1 VAVCE
6 WIYTSGVGMET
17 KWPPKHG
24 RATWLILG
32 NDCQA
37 YTTMGASQEAE
48 TGDSE
53 VLGQPNL
60 HREIPSQPQKEKKW
74 LAQIGQGDSSVL

>member
-1 VAVCE
+1 
-6 WIYTSGVGMET
+6 
-17 KWPPKHG
+17 
-24 RATWLILG
+24 
-32 NDCQA
+32 
-37 YTTMGASQEAE
+37 MGASQEAE